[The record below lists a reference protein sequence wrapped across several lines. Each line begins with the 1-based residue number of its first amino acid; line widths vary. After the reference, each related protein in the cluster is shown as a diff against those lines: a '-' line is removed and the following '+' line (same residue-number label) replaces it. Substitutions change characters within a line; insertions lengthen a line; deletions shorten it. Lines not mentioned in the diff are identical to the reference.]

1 MAETMKV
8 KVTTLDNGD
17 AGEIELAS
25 EVFGVDVRRD
35 VLARVVNWQLA
46 KRRAGTHKAKS
57 RSEVSGTTK
66 KAFRQKGTGR
76 ARRGNLKTNLLRG
89 GGAAHGPVPRD
100 HSHEL
105 TKRFRRLGL
114 KTALSAKAAEGKLI
128 VLDAAKVEN
137 HRTRELAKR
146 LEVLGW
152 QNVLII
158 DGSEVDELFLRA
170 ARNLPMVDVLPQQ
183 GANVYDI
190 LRRDQLVLTR
200 DAVEALEARLK

>member
-1 MAETMKV
+1 MKV
-8 KVTTLDNGD
+8 KVTTLDNTN
-17 AGEIELAS
+17 AGEIELS
-25 EVFGVDVRRD
+25 PEVFGVEVRRD

-57 RSEVSGTTK
+57 RGEVTGTTK

-76 ARRGNLKTNLLRG
+76 ARRGNMKTNIMRG

-100 HSHEL
+100 HSHDL
-105 TKRFRRLGL
+105 TKKFRQLGL
-114 KTALSAKAAEGKLI
+114 KTALSAKAADGKLI
-128 VLDAAKVEN
+128 VLDAAKVDS

-146 LEVLGW
+146 LEALGW
-152 QNVLII
+152 QNALII
-158 DGSEVDELFLRA
+158 DGPELDEIFLRA
-170 ARNLPMVDVLPQQ
+170 ARNLPTIDVLPQQ

-200 DAVEALEARLK
+200 GAVEALEARLK